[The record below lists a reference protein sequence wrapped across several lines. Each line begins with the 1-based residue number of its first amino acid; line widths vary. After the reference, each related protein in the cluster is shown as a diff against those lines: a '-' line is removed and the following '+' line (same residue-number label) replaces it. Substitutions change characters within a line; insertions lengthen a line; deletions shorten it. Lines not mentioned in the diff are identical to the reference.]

1 MTELDA
7 LDALDGTAQA
17 RLISSGEIAPAE
29 LLEQTIRAI
38 ERLDPVVHAI
48 ESRRFDAA
56 RRECDARTGTAFG
69 GVPILLKDLGA
80 TAEGEPSTGGF
91 AQLRSI
97 TASRTSYIVESLEAA
112 GFVRIGRTSVP
123 ELASSPTTE
132 NSGRPP
138 VRNPWD
144 LTKSA
149 GGSSGGSAAAVAAG
163 MVAIAHGSDGGGS
176 IRIPASACG
185 LVGLKAT
192 RGRVSAGPDAGEGWA
207 GAAVDGVLTRTV
219 RDTAGAMHVLST
231 VRLGEPYYPPPLRID
246 LLSALTTP
254 PPSLRI
260 GFTTDV
266 FEYGS
271 PAHPDCVEATEA
283 AAELLESLGH
293 HVERHHPRA
302 VFEAEFEERFDVI
315 VAAEAVNSLAALE
328 RTLARPVSP
337 AELEPRNAA
346 LWERGKRISVE
357 HYLESRYWL
366 QTWARRVADWWAE
379 FDLLVTPTVAAPPPP
394 IGWFSEA
401 GPEIEKRRI
410 EDYHPYSGQF
420 NVTGQPAISLPLGRS
435 HSGLPIGVQLVA
447 AYGQDDLLIQVAAQL
462 ELAAPWMHAPLSK
475 SS

>member
-1 MTELDA
+1 MTELDT
-7 LDALDGTAQA
+7 LDGTGQA
-17 RLISSGEIAPAE
+17 HLIASGELTPRE
-29 LLEQTIRAI
+29 LLEHTILAI
-38 ERLDPVVHAI
+38 ERADPVIHAI
-48 ESRRFDAA
+48 ESQRFDAA
-56 RRECDARTGTAFG
+56 WRECGARTGSAFC
-69 GVPILLKDLGA
+69 GVPLLLKDLGA
-80 TAEGEPSTGGF
+80 AAEGEPSTGGF
-91 AQLRSI
+91 TQLRSVM
-97 TASRTSYIVESLEAA
+97 ASRTSYVVDSFEAA

-132 NSGRPP
+132 NTGRPP

-149 GGSSGGSAAAVAAG
+149 GGSSGGSGAAVAAG
-163 MVAIAHGSDGGGS
+163 IVAIAHGSDGGGS

-219 RDTAGAMHVLST
+219 RDTAGALQALST
-231 VRLGEPYYPPPLRID
+231 VRPGEPYYPPPLRIG
-246 LLSALTTP
+246 LLSALEAP
-254 PPSLRI
+254 PPRLRI

-271 PAHPDCVEATEA
+271 PAHPDCVEATQA
-283 AAELLESLGH
+283 VAELLESLGH
-293 HVERHHPRA
+293 DVERHRPRA
-302 VFEAEFEERFDVI
+302 LFEAEFEERFDVI
-315 VAAEAVNSLAALE
+315 VAAEAVASFAALE
-328 RTLARPVSP
+328 RTLARPIRS

-346 LWERGKRISVE
+346 LWERGQRISVKR
-357 HYLESRYWL
+357 YLESRHWL
-366 QTWARRVADWWAE
+366 QTWARRVADWWTE
-379 FDLLVTPTVAAPPPP
+379 FDVLVTPTVAAPPPT

-435 HSGLPIGVQLVA
+435 RSGLPIGVQLVA
-447 AYGQDDLLIQVAAQL
+447 EYGRDDLLIQIAAQL
-462 ELAAPWMHAPLSK
+462 ELAAPWTHAALARAL
-475 SS
+475 